1 MHRET
6 FELITRIGFW
16 VLLSLTAGGVAVQTA
31 ILLAR
36 RRGGVSN
43 SFPRRWTSAQCRS
56 VERFRVWAG
65 WSLIPLWALLLWLAR
80 WPVGVRDA
88 VSLCLLRLMTQIW
101 LSLLTPHD
109 WDKQETVKN
118 FSLVMA
124 TLVVSWTLMLAVTTW
139 SFLRP

>member
-1 MHRET
+1 MRRET

-16 VLLSLTAGGVAVQTA
+16 VLLTLTAGGVAVQA
-31 ILLAR
+31 VILLR
-36 RRGGVSN
+36 RRRARVPDT
-43 SFPRRWTSAQCRS
+43 FPRRWTSAQCRS

-65 WSLIPLWALLLWLAR
+65 LSLIPLWAVLICLAR
-80 WPVGVRDA
+80 RPVGTRDA
-88 VSLCLLRLMTQIW
+88 VSFCLLLLMTQIW

-118 FSLVMA
+118 VSLVMA
-124 TLVVSWTLMLAVTTW
+124 MLVGSWTLMLAVATW